1 MSLVSLKS
9 LKDGLADVGNSSV
22 GDSDTAAHQTMAD
35 NTTVGDAMSDDT
47 TVGNAM
53 ADTNNCSG
61 EGSSAIISD
70 FGNISVDV
78 VGMVVD
84 RLDPAVGEID
94 RVGSLDQTGAVVA
107 LLLTKG
113 GLRVVVGNSIGVTVR
128 MVA

>member
-1 MSLVSLKS
+1 MGKCIDNGMGNMG
-9 LKDGLADVGNSSV
+9 DGV
-22 GDSDTAAHQTMAD
+22 GDSR
-35 NTTVGDAMSDDT
+35 
-47 TVGNAM
+47 VGNGM
-53 ADTNNCSG
+53 GNLSRVGNWMGHRVGCRGVRVDSLTGVADL
-61 EGSSAIISD
+61 
-70 FGNISVDV
+70 GNIAVDV

-94 RVGSLDQTGAVVA
+94 RVGSLHQTGAVVA